1 MEQGTM
7 HVIVYHN
14 KHLSK
19 SNLHAIKNQYK
30 KIYNHKKFNKTDLNK
45 IL

>member
-1 MEQGTM
+1 M

-19 SNLHAIKNQYK
+19 SNLHSIKNQYK
-30 KIYNHKKFNKTDLNK
+30 KYITIKNSIKLTLIKYYRRT
-45 IL
+45 